1 MHRHLTNQDIIRP
14 QSGDRTL
21 AQLDS
26 TLGPFLLTE
35 GEAKSLNERETQR
48 TLLLFRLSQQRVHGG
63 QGRLN
68 DQDMRRI
75 KLFASEQR
83 YQEGFSIQS
92 NSRYTAWITRI
103 PGRFKWRNG
112 RWEVYISPLE
122 DPVFNGIFYIHPA
135 SHNDGYEIRNTVT
148 GNVYK
153 GTMFYFSRT
162 EITAAARA
170 GEHLLPP
177 ARTPVLVD
185 SRSFKF

>member
-35 GEAKSLNERETQR
+35 GEAKSLNESIILQM
-48 TLLLFRLSQQRVHGG
+48 LRLSQQRVDGG
-63 QGRLN
+63 QGRLTA
-68 DQDMRRI
+68 QDIRRI
-75 KLFASEQR
+75 KLLASGQR
-83 YQEGFSIQS
+83 YEEGFSIQF

-122 DPVFNGIFYIHPA
+122 DPVFNGIFYIHPEA
-135 SHNDGYEIRNTVT
+135 HGGYTILNTVT
-148 GNVYK
+148 GNLYK

-177 ARTPVLVD
+177 ARTPLLVG